1 MARRGWEGG
10 WLSGTG
16 WPRDGNC
23 CQDVLALPASSGN
36 PSGGPAEPNQ
46 LRLSQFLLQREPA
59 GPGPGCFPP
68 RMTHLGASCGRVFP
82 PRSGG
87 LGCQTG
93 RGTPKPL
100 PSHAPP
106 TPRDM
111 LPVCLMGSSR
121 SRLLGCISHQPF
133 VFSPGGEMPAARR
146 CVGSWHRV
154 KIPLARGAWRSR
166 AVPAA
171 ASRLCSGRPRGVDGG
186 AACPRYRGLG
196 KPGK

>member
-1 MARRGWEGG
+1 MRLGGRLAVGDRLATGWELLPGRSSAPCVVWEPLGG
-10 WLSGTG
+10 ACRTKPAQAFAVPPSEGTC
-16 WPRDGNC
+16 RTR
-23 CQDVLALPASSGN
+23 A
-36 PSGGPAEPNQ
+36 
-46 LRLSQFLLQREPA
+46 
-59 GPGPGCFPP
+59 
-68 RMTHLGASCGRVFP
+68 RVFP
-82 PRSGG
+82 SKDDPPGCILWQG
-87 LGCQTG
+87 LPTKE
-93 RGTPKPL
+93 RGAQL
-100 PSHAPP
+100 PDGERHPQAAALTCPP